1 MTQFSRNVL
10 SNTLAITAVMISAA
24 VTSIASAETRS
35 ESMAGAGIANGNY
48 YQAGYLNPALMTG
61 KTNRDRF
68 GLVLPSLT
76 FEINDES
83 QLFDS
88 IDLFQDRFDRLKR
101 LIAQNADSNTIAAAR
116 TEAVAALTDIDGV
129 TSLRGNVYATLAIPG
144 KAFSTGLYI
153 KSTPEIFTVADIN
166 SADIAILETASD
178 ATALDNFLSRGI
190 IVGNLV
196 TDFGVAMAREFV
208 FGEQALSIGIAPKL
222 QRIDNFAYVANIA
235 TFDDDDF
242 DRADYQETVTVFNF
256 DAGITLT
263 GEHFSFALVGRNLI
277 KQETSVTSN
286 YQQGGELVSLTAHY
300 EYAPH
305 VIAGMGF
312 NTKRLAISI
321 DADLTKQNY
330 LAMSSAGQRAVL
342 GVTETAYTQ
351 FLRAGAEYSIGNT
364 LQLRAGFRHDFES
377 TYADAITAGVGLSPF
392 GRVHIQLGAIYTAER
407 NFGGS
412 AQLAFTF

>member
-1 MTQFSRNVL
+1 MTQFNRNVL
-10 SNTLAITAVMISAA
+10 SNTLAITAVMIGAA
-24 VTSIASAETRS
+24 VSSAASAETRS

-83 QLFDS
+83 QLVDS
-88 IDLFQDRFDRLKR
+88 IDLFQERFDRLKR

-116 TEAVAALTDIDGV
+116 SDAVAAFTDIDGV
-129 TSLRGNVYATLAIPG
+129 TSLRGTVYATLAIPG

-178 ATALDNFLSRGI
+178 AAALDNFLSRGI
-190 IVGNLV
+190 IVGNVV
-196 TDFGVAMAREFV
+196 TDFGVAMAREFS

-222 QRIDNFAYVANIA
+222 QRIDNFAYVANMT
-235 TFDDDDF
+235 TFDDDF
-242 DRADYQETVTVFNF
+242 DRADYQETTTALNF
-256 DAGITLT
+256 DVGITLT
-263 GEHFSFALVGRNLI
+263 GEQFSFALVGRNLI
-277 KQETSVTSN
+277 KQETSVTSS
-286 YQQGGELVSLTAHY
+286 YQQGDEFVSLTAGY

-305 VIAGMGF
+305 IIAGIGF
-312 NTKRLAISI
+312 NTKRLAISV

-330 LAMSSAGQRAVL
+330 LSMSSAAQSAIL

-351 FLRAGAEYSIGNT
+351 FLRAGAEYNIGNA
-364 LQLRAGFRHDFES
+364 LQLRAGYRHDLES
-377 TYADAITAGVGLSPF
+377 TYADAVTAGVGFSPF
-392 GRVHIQLGAIYTAER
+392 GRFHIQLGAIYSAER
-407 NFGGS
+407 NLGGS

>member
-1 MTQFSRNVL
+1 
-10 SNTLAITAVMISAA
+10 MISAA

-35 ESMAGAGIANGNY
+35 ESMAGAGIANGSY

-83 QLFDS
+83 QLVDS

-286 YQQGGELVSLTAHY
+286 YQQGGELVSLTADY

-305 VIAGMGF
+305 LVAGMGF